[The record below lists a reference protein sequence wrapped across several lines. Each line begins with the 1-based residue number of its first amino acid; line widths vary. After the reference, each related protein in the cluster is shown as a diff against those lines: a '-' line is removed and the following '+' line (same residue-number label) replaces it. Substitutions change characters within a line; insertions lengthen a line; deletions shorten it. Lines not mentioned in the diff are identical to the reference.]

1 MSLLQEM
8 QQHGLADCEFN
19 RSLKE
24 NEMSILNT
32 DTLDNGAVVVNVG
45 EDGGYVMVEDIK
57 DGWIQVTVFDDAGDV
72 LFEGDF
78 DTVSHPEVKLR
89 EV

>member
-8 QQHGLADCEFN
+8 QQYGLADCEFN

-45 EDGGYVMVEDIK
+45 EDGGYVMVEDINK
-57 DGWIQVTVFDDAGDV
+57 GWIQVTIFNDAGDV

>member
-8 QQHGLADCEFN
+8 QQYGLADCEFN